1 MCADST
7 DGFSQAF
14 RELGGRFTLSDDS
27 HGVEHVGLNFDKML
41 QCIRDAGITE
51 LFHLAPAESL
61 NSLDSRFTDVR
72 WASVSLTDL
81 ESHKFWRC

>member
-1 MCADST
+1 MDGV
-7 DGFSQAF
+7 DGFLQAF

-41 QCIRDAGITE
+41 QCVRNAGIPQ
-51 LFHLAPAESL
+51 LVHLASATDS

-72 WASVSLTDL
+72 WASVSLA
-81 ESHKFWRC
+81 EVERHKFWRC